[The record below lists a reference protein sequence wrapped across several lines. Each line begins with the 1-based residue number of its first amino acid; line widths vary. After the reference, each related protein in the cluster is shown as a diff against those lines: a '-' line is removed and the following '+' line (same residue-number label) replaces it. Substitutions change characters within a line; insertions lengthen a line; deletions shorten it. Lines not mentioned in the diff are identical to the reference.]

1 MISVYIILCMLFL
14 HLAEE
19 ERVAFVQALSLKG
32 GMTHM
37 VNREIIFESVTAL
50 YRNESRYG

>member
-14 HLAEE
+14 HVAEE
-19 ERVAFVQALSLKG
+19 ERVAFVQALSLKR

-37 VNREIIFESVTAL
+37 VNRENIFESVTAL
-50 YRNESRYG
+50 YREK

>member
-19 ERVAFVQALSLKG
+19 ERVAFVQATIAKERDD
-32 GMTHM
+32 TH
-37 VNREIIFESVTAL
+37 
-50 YRNESRYG
+50 G